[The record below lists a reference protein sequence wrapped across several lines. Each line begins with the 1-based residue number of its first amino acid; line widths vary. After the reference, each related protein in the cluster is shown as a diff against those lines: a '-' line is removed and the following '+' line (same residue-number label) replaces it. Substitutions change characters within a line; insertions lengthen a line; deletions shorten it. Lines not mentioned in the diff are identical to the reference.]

1 MNARRGGKQA
11 TPDSTHGAVGQSGS
25 KSRTGRPANHARVQQ
40 GKKIHTID
48 LTFFPYSSSP
58 RYLYCSTDK
67 DLFLIDLSVV
77 VEDSS
82 VVYPDL
88 ETVKDGGAGESIRD
102 AGAGQLP
109 TQPNDKSPGGLSAFS
124 GTTARISF
132 PTQELTELSAEDII
146 DTLPDLSDASDKM
159 LKFVIPA
166 ELSEASVTTIM
177 AQLQNKNTREYK
189 KLKRLGD
196 TFERQRKEYGGDS
209 YVNVG
214 DTLRRLLGRKPSP
227 INEQT
232 ASWRPDALFQKAN
245 LAILV
250 MRILSVANQDQKDHF
265 IEDIAETFP
274 LPFVQRLGLPQ
285 SLAPECSALAE
296 ATFDLALE
304 VRTQEAIMLLARHV
318 GKINFD
324 PDTALLQVFY
334 DSNNLKGW
342 AVSGLR
348 AGDLTKEAK
357 DIILSRIEQLRG
369 AFKLDEPM
377 PSDGR
382 SSGVESLRASFSWTA
397 FAQRII
403 AWASQRL
410 TEIEIQTTTYGGAQA
425 ICQGLSNRAQNGML
439 GQSLESDDID
449 NQSESPELRLD
460 FEAQSESRATSEQ
473 QDASARPG
481 KANGLSLAQ
490 FRLVEMFQS

>member
-1 MNARRGGKQA
+1 M
-11 TPDSTHGAVGQSGS
+11 
-25 KSRTGRPANHARVQQ
+25 
-40 GKKIHTID
+40 
-48 LTFFPYSSSP
+48 L
-58 RYLYCSTDK
+58 
-67 DLFLIDLSVV
+67 
-77 VEDSS
+77 VEDPS

-88 ETVKDGGAGESIRD
+88 ETAEDDDASENVRD
-102 AGAGQLP
+102 VGAGQLP
-109 TQPNDKSPGGLSAFS
+109 TQPNEKSPGGLSAFS

-132 PTQELTELSAEDII
+132 PTQELTELGVEDMT
-146 DTLPDLSDASDKM
+146 DTLPDLSDAADKM

-166 ELSEASVTTIM
+166 ELSEASVATIM
-177 AQLQNKNTREYK
+177 AQLQNKNTREHK
-189 KLKRLGD
+189 KLRRLGD

-209 YVNVG
+209 YINVG

-232 ASWRPDALFQKAN
+232 ASWRPDPLFQKAN

-250 MRILSVANQDQKDHF
+250 MQILSVANQDQKDHF
-265 IEDIAETFP
+265 IEDIAGTFP
-274 LPFVQRLGLPQ
+274 LPFVQRLGFPQ

-296 ATFDLALE
+296 ATFELALE
-304 VRTQEAIMLLARHV
+304 VRTQEAIMLIARHV

-324 PDTALLQVFY
+324 PDTALLHVFY

-348 AGDLTKEAK
+348 VVDLTKEAK
-357 DIILSRIEQLRG
+357 DISLSRIEQLRG

-382 SSGVESLRASFSWTA
+382 SSGVESLRASFSWTT

-403 AWASQRL
+403 AWAGQRL

-425 ICQGLSNRAQNGML
+425 ICQGLGDMVQNGML

-460 FEAQSESRATSEQ
+460 FDAQSESRATSEQ

-481 KANGLSLAQ
+481 RANGLSLAQ
-490 FRLVEMFQS
+490 FRSVDIFQP

>member
-1 MNARRGGKQA
+1 M
-11 TPDSTHGAVGQSGS
+11 
-25 KSRTGRPANHARVQQ
+25 
-40 GKKIHTID
+40 
-48 LTFFPYSSSP
+48 
-58 RYLYCSTDK
+58 
-67 DLFLIDLSVV
+67 V

-88 ETVKDGGAGESIRD
+88 ETVEAGGAGENVQD
-102 AGAGQLP
+102 AGAGQP
-109 TQPNDKSPGGLSAFS
+109 PARPNHKSPGSLSAFS
-124 GTTARISF
+124 GTTARTSF
-132 PTQELTELSAEDII
+132 PTQELTELSVEDMT
-146 DTLPDLSDASDKM
+146 DTLPDLSDASDKL
-159 LKFVIPA
+159 LKFVNPT
-166 ELSEASVTTIM
+166 ELSEASVATIM
-177 AQLQNKNTREYK
+177 AQLQNKNTREHK

-209 YVNVG
+209 YINVG

-227 INEQT
+227 INENT

-250 MRILSVANQDQKDHF
+250 LHILSIANQDQKDHF
-265 IEDIAETFP
+265 IEDIAGTFP
-274 LPFVQRLGLPQ
+274 LPFMQRLGLPQ

-296 ATFDLALE
+296 ATFELALE
-304 VRTQEAIMLLARHV
+304 VRTQEAIMLVGRHV

-324 PDTALLQVFY
+324 PDTALLQVFW

-348 AGDLTKEAK
+348 MVDLTKEAK

-377 PSDGR
+377 PSEGR
-382 SSGVESLRASFSWTA
+382 SSGVESLRASFSWTT
-397 FAQRII
+397 FAQRAI
-403 AWASQRL
+403 AWAGQRL
-410 TEIEIQTTTYGGAQA
+410 MEIEIQTTTYGGAQA
-425 ICQGLSNRAQNGML
+425 ICQGFSDVIQNGIL
-439 GQSLESDDID
+439 GQSLESDEIE

-473 QDASARPG
+473 QDAPARPG
-481 KANGLSLAQ
+481 RANALSLAQ
-490 FRLVEMFQS
+490 FR